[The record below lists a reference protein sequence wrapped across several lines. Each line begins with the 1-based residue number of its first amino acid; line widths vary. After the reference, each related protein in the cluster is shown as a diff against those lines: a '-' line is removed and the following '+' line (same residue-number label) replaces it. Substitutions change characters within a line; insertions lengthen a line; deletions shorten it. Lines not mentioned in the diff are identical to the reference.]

1 MDSFVLGLLIGILAG
16 ILVGCMYDHW
26 KVQKIV
32 DYAILSYRIDE
43 AKKKKERLQ
52 KFIDDQGDDAE

>member
-16 ILVGCMYDHW
+16 ILVGCIYDHW
-26 KVQKIV
+26 EVQNIV

-43 AKKKKERLQ
+43 LKRKNEMLQ
-52 KFIDDQGDDAE
+52 KFIDDQGGDAE

>member
-16 ILVGCMYDHW
+16 IIMGCMYDYW

-32 DYAILSYRIDE
+32 DYAILSYREDE

-52 KFIDDQGDDAE
+52 KFIDDQGGGE